1 MNADGA
7 GVTRL
12 TNNAAFDGFPSWSPD
27 GTKIAFE
34 SARDGNFE
42 IYTMN
47 ADGTGVTRLTNNA
60 ASDEEPDWGP
70 LTAPAP
76 SNNAPIANAG
86 PDQTINEGT
95 SVTLDGSSSSDPD
108 NDALTY
114 SWIQVVG
121 PTVTLSSANT
131 ASPTFNAPLV
141 DTDTILTFQLI
152 VNDGKL
158 DSAPA
163 AVNVVIKN
171 VLAPSNNPPV
181 ANAGPDQTVNDGS
194 SITLDG
200 SASSDLDGDA
210 LTFKW
215 TQVAGPTV
223 TLTGAS
229 TATPSFTAPFVDN
242 DTVLTFQLIVND
254 GTFDSIPAA
263 VNVIIKNA
271 IPSGTDGK
279 ITFSSDRVNLSNA
292 IFVMNA
298 DGTGQTDISKA
309 GADHNPSWSPDGT
322 KIAFD
327 SNSGGNDEIFTNT
340 INADGQGVIRLT
352 INAVFDESPSWSPD
366 GTKIAFESARDGNF
380 EIYTMNADGTG
391 VTRLTNNAAS
401 DEEPDWGPL
410 TAPAPSNNAPIANAG
425 PDQTINEGTSV
436 TLDGSS
442 SSDPDNDALT
452 YSWIQVVGPTV
463 TLSSANTASPT
474 FNAPLVDTDTILTF
488 QLIVNDGKL
497 DSAPAAVNV
506 VIKNVL
512 APSNNPPV
520 ANAGPD
526 QTVNDGS
533 SITLDGSASSDL
545 DGDALTFKW
554 TQVAGPTVTLTG
566 ASTATPSFTAPF
578 VDNDPDLTFQ
588 LIVNDGT
595 FDSIPAAV
603 NVIIKNA
610 IPSGTDGKITFSS
623 DRVNLSNAIFV
634 MNADGTGQTDISKAG
649 ADHNPSW
656 SPDGTKIAFDRNS
669 GGNDEIYTM
678 NANGTGQTR
687 LTNEL
692 PGFFDES
699 PRWSPDGTKIAF
711 ESTRDGNLEIYTMN
725 ADGTGVT
732 RLTNNAASDEEPDWG
747 PLTAPAP
754 SNNPP
759 IANAGTDQT
768 INEGTSVTL
777 DGSSSSDPDNDA
789 LTYSWIQIVGPTV
802 TLSSANT
809 ASPTF
814 NAPLVDTDTILT
826 FQLIV
831 NDGKLDSAPAAVNV
845 VIKNV
850 LAPSNNP
857 PEANAGPDQT
867 VNDGS
872 SITLDGSAS
881 SDLDGDALSFK
892 WTQVAGPTV
901 TLTGASTATPSFTAP
916 FVDNDTVLTF
926 QLIVNDGTFDSI
938 QIGRASCRERV

>member
-12 TNNAAFDGFPSWSPD
+12 TNNAAFDGF
-27 GTKIAFE
+27 
-34 SARDGNFE
+34 
-42 IYTMN
+42 
-47 ADGTGVTRLTNNA
+47 
-60 ASDEEPDWGP
+60 
-70 LTAPAP
+70 
-76 SNNAPIANAG
+76 
-86 PDQTINEGT
+86 
-95 SVTLDGSSSSDPD
+95 
-108 NDALTY
+108 
-114 SWIQVVG
+114 
-121 PTVTLSSANT
+121 
-131 ASPTFNAPLV
+131 
-141 DTDTILTFQLI
+141 
-152 VNDGKL
+152 
-158 DSAPA
+158 
-163 AVNVVIKN
+163 
-171 VLAPSNNPPV
+171 
-181 ANAGPDQTVNDGS
+181 
-194 SITLDG
+194 
-200 SASSDLDGDA
+200 
-210 LTFKW
+210 
-215 TQVAGPTV
+215 
-223 TLTGAS
+223 
-229 TATPSFTAPFVDN
+229 
-242 DTVLTFQLIVND
+242 
-254 GTFDSIPAA
+254 
-263 VNVIIKNA
+263 
-271 IPSGTDGK
+271 
-279 ITFSSDRVNLSNA
+279 
-292 IFVMNA
+292 
-298 DGTGQTDISKA
+298 
-309 GADHNPSWSPDGT
+309 
-322 KIAFD
+322 
-327 SNSGGNDEIFTNT
+327 
-340 INADGQGVIRLT
+340 
-352 INAVFDESPSWSPD
+352 PSWSPD

-669 GGNDEIYTM
+669 GGNDEIFTM

-699 PRWSPDGTKIAF
+699 PRWSPDGTKIVF
-711 ESTRDGNLEIYTMN
+711 ESTRDGNFEIYTMN

-732 RLTNNAASDEEPDWG
+732 RLTNNAAFDGFPSWSPDGTKIAFESTRDTSRAEIYTMNADGTGVTRLTNNAAFDGFPSWSPDGTKIAFESDKDSSKFQDQIYTMNADGTGVTRLTNNAAFDGFPSWSPDGTKIALESTIDGNLEIYTMNADGTGVTRLKNTAASDE
-747 PLTAPAP
+747 
-754 SNNPP
+754 NP
-759 IANAGTDQT
+759 
-768 INEGTSVTL
+768 
-777 DGSSSSDPDNDA
+777 
-789 LTYSWIQIVGPTV
+789 
-802 TLSSANT
+802 
-809 ASPTF
+809 
-814 NAPLVDTDTILT
+814 
-826 FQLIV
+826 
-831 NDGKLDSAPAAVNV
+831 
-845 VIKNV
+845 
-850 LAPSNNP
+850 
-857 PEANAGPDQT
+857 
-867 VNDGS
+867 
-872 SITLDGSAS
+872 
-881 SDLDGDALSFK
+881 
-892 WTQVAGPTV
+892 
-901 TLTGASTATPSFTAP
+901 
-916 FVDNDTVLTF
+916 
-926 QLIVNDGTFDSI
+926 
-938 QIGRASCRERV
+938 